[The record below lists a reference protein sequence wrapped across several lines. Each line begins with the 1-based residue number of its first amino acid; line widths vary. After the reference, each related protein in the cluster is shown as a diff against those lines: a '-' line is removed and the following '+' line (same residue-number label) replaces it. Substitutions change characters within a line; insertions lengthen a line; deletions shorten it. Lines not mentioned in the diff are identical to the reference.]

1 MVNNQPHQK
10 NMAILQYLR
19 DPPIKYG
26 LDPNV
31 VHNGWLTTNKI
42 IAGVQ
47 SIQDVKMDVNDV
59 NDFLNSCEIKG
70 YVIKRTK
77 GLDVKQAKAEW
88 KIEDEGKRFLA
99 HMIQHLEKEKWFF
112 RK

>member
-1 MVNNQPHQK
+1 
-10 NMAILQYLR
+10 MAILQYLR

-59 NDFLNSCEIKG
+59 NDFLNSCEING
-70 YVIKRTK
+70 YVEKRTK

-88 KIEDEGKRFLA
+88 KIKHEGKQFLYQ
-99 HMIQHLEKEKWFF
+99 MIQLLEKEKWFF